1 MLTNV
6 FTKTTLDRWKPPVIA
21 AVSLAVLL
29 LFGMAV
35 YRGIDVSFWD
45 DLPEAFR
52 SVFGIPAGADVGGL
66 AYGAI
71 YSGYGILTMAA
82 VAVAGGAVSIAGEEK
97 NGTIGLLLGDPVSRT
112 TMALS
117 KAAALAVVTAGA
129 FIILWLTGLAAP
141 MMLDVE
147 IGTMDVNALIVMM
160 FVNALFYGFFAFAL
174 SGWTGKSALA
184 AGVSAGVMV
193 VSFIAV
199 GLLPLIDEVAGLAK
213 FFPWYYFSGSE
224 PLLYGISWR
233 DFGILAAGVVVFLVI
248 GVVGVNR
255 RDLRSQSVGTKM
267 IDRLRANPLTHKA
280 AEMLAG
286 TARVSK
292 IWIKTASEH
301 QALLYV
307 IVPVVFLMSVMIGPM
322 YSMLDDTL
330 KSLGEQFPET
340 LLSLFGGGDMSTPE
354 GFYQIEM
361 FGLMIPISILV
372 VTIVIGTAA
381 LAGEEKHNTMG
392 LLLANPV
399 RRSTVVT
406 PEDVDHDS
414 LRRDC
419 GARGVPRCRGRI
431 TPRRSRNRHGEHCCH
446 LRPRNPAWPG
456 LRCPGARPWCCHRTH
471 PDRKLR
477 RGRGSCGCLH
487 HQRLPAT
494 QRQHDS
500 VGKGLAVLL
509 LPEQR
514 PAHERNGL
522 GSHGN
527 PCEPVRNPCG
537 ACGCALRAKR
547 PPSNRVA
554 RYGISGG
561 SSSRTLM
568 NAARF

>member
-71 YSGYGILTMAA
+71 YSGYGILTMAG
-82 VAVAGGAVSIAGEEK
+82 VAIAGGAVSIAGEEK

-307 IVPVVFLMSVMIGPM
+307 IVPLVFLMSVMIGPM

-406 PEDVDHDS
+406 QKTWTMILYAAIVGLAAFLGVAAGSLLGGLGIDMGNIAATCVLATLLGLAFGALALALGAATGRTQIASYGAVGVAVVAFIINGFLPLNDS
-414 LRRDC
+414 TTAWAKVSPFYYYLSSDPLTNGMAWGHAAILASLFVILVVLAVVLFGRRD
-419 GARGVPRCRGRI
+419 
-431 TPRRSRNRHGEHCCH
+431 
-446 LRPRNPAWPG
+446 LRQTG
-456 LRCPGARPWCCHRTH
+456 
-471 PDRKLR
+471 
-477 RGRGSCGCLH
+477 
-487 HQRLPAT
+487 
-494 QRQHDS
+494 
-500 VGKGLAVLL
+500 
-509 LPEQR
+509 
-514 PAHERNGL
+514 
-522 GSHGN
+522 
-527 PCEPVRNPCG
+527 
-537 ACGCALRAKR
+537 
-547 PPSNRVA
+547 
-554 RYGISGG
+554 
-561 SSSRTLM
+561 
-568 NAARF
+568 

>member
-6 FTKTTLDRWKPPVIA
+6 FTKTTFDRWKPPVIA

-82 VAVAGGAVSIAGEEK
+82 VAIAGGAVSIAGEEK

-307 IVPVVFLMSVMIGPM
+307 IVPLVFLMSVMIGPM

-406 PEDVDHDS
+406 QKTWTMILYAAIVGLAAFLGVAAGSLLGGLGIDMGNIAATCVLATLLGLAFGALALALGAATGRTQIASYGAVGVAVVAFIINGFLPLNDS
-414 LRRDC
+414 TTAWAKVSPFYYYLSSDPLTNGMAWGHAAILASLFVILVVLAVVLFGRRD
-419 GARGVPRCRGRI
+419 
-431 TPRRSRNRHGEHCCH
+431 
-446 LRPRNPAWPG
+446 LRQTG
-456 LRCPGARPWCCHRTH
+456 
-471 PDRKLR
+471 
-477 RGRGSCGCLH
+477 
-487 HQRLPAT
+487 
-494 QRQHDS
+494 
-500 VGKGLAVLL
+500 
-509 LPEQR
+509 
-514 PAHERNGL
+514 
-522 GSHGN
+522 
-527 PCEPVRNPCG
+527 
-537 ACGCALRAKR
+537 
-547 PPSNRVA
+547 
-554 RYGISGG
+554 
-561 SSSRTLM
+561 
-568 NAARF
+568 